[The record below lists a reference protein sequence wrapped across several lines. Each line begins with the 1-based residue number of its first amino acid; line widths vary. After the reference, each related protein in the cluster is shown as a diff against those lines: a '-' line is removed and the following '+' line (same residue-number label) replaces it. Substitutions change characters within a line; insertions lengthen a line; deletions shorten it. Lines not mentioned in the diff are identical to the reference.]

1 LFNLKTVTAI
11 VPSLVLAVLAIVVWQ
26 GVVWAGE
33 LPAILL
39 PSPWAVATA
48 AWETRIDLFHGFRV
62 TGAAALSGF
71 LLSILI
77 GTSIAAIM
85 SQSVV
90 LRLAMYPYV
99 ILLQTVPIVAI
110 APLLVIWSGY
120 EFRTVVLVTVIIS
133 LFPIVNGVTE
143 GLLAI
148 PQDRLDLFRLYGASR
163 WQTLWR
169 LRIPTA
175 VQYLMV
181 AAKTSAGLAV
191 IGAIVAEFFV
201 GTGGANYSGLGTL
214 ITGWQKLGR
223 TAPLMAALC
232 MSTLL
237 GVTMFVSVQFISRTV
252 LKRWM
257 TQE

>member
-1 LFNLKTVTAI
+1 LFTLKSITAI
-11 VPSLVLAVLAIVVWQ
+11 VPSLVLAILAILVWQ
-26 GVVWAGE
+26 VVVWAGD
-33 LPAILL
+33 LPPILL
-39 PSPWAVATA
+39 PSPWAVALSG
-48 AWETRIDLFHGFRV
+48 WETRIDLFHGFRV
-62 TGAAALSGF
+62 TGAAALAGF

-77 GTSIAAIM
+77 GTAMAAVM

-90 LRLAMYPYV
+90 FRLAMYPYV

-175 VQYLMV
+175 VQYLMI

-214 ITGWQKLGR
+214 ITGWQKMGR

-237 GVTMFVSVQFISRTV
+237 GVTMFLAVQLISRTV